1 MILVDLEFPC
11 EGRALIEVDQ
21 VVSSK
26 LSGLIFEEV
35 QLHFH
40 LHFFAL
46 IQAIQGLVVHG
57 LVLSSILQGVEQ

>member
-1 MILVDLEFPC
+1 MVLVDLEFPC

-21 VVSSK
+21 VVSRK

-35 QLHFH
+35 QLYFH

-46 IQAIQGLVVHG
+46 IKAIQGLIVHS
-57 LVLSSILQGVEQ
+57 LVLGGVL

>member
-1 MILVDLEFPC
+1 MVLVDLEFPC
-11 EGRALIEVDQ
+11 KGRALIEVDQ
-21 VVSSK
+21 VVSRE

-46 IQAIQGLVVHG
+46 IQAIQGLIVHS
-57 LVLSSILQGVEQ
+57 LVLGSVL